1 MKSRYMLSMAALVA
15 SLSLVAC
22 GDDSSSTSV
31 VSVDNPQELGN
42 QDSGKSSSSIASK
55 SDEPSE
61 PKSSS
66 SSAIADEPVGSS
78 ASGDFVCDVQETAT
92 TVVVTQILK
101 GWGSY
106 KETGTLRDG
115 NIYFVQEYEF
125 ETNTKAAEEC
135 VNFVEEAAS
144 WTDGSVQV
152 NCDGRRVVREDFS
165 ETDDIA
171 GYAADQR
178 ESCVELIEEYNS
190 GMMLDDEDD
199 EW

>member
-1 MKSRYMLSMAALVA
+1 MKSQYMLSVAALAA

-144 WTDGSVQV
+144 WGDGSVQV
-152 NCDGRRVVREDFS
+152 TCDGRRVIREDYS

-178 ESCVELIEEYNS
+178 EQCEEIIERYNS
-190 GMMLDDEDD
+190 GELFD
-199 EW
+199 

>member
-22 GDDSSSTSV
+22 GGDSSSTSV
-31 VSVDNPQELGN
+31 VSVDDPQEMGNQELG
-42 QDSGKSSSSIASK
+42 KSSNSVASK
-55 SDEPSE
+55 SDEP
-61 PKSSS
+61 
-66 SSAIADEPVGSS
+66 VGTIPSS
-78 ASGDFVCDVQETAT
+78 ASGDLVCDVQETAT

-135 VNFVEEAAS
+135 VNFIEEAAS

-178 ESCVELIEEYNS
+178 ELCKEIVEKYNS
-190 GMMLDDEDD
+190 GELFDDDDYDEDD
-199 EW
+199 DW